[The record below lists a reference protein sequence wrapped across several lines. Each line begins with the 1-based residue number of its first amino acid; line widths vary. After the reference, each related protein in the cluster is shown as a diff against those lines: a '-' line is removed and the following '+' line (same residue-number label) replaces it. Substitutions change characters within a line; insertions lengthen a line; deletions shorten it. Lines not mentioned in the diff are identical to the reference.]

1 MHLVSAAQA
10 EVDSQL
16 RSLTGARPVG
26 FLQQANVVASESSSP
41 TLVSLVGDMERR
53 RDVAETLAQ
62 RQLEL
67 EKLMLIQAASAA
79 AKGSL
84 EAAVSSIVTCLTK

>member
-1 MHLVSAAQA
+1 M
-10 EVDSQL
+10 
-16 RSLTGARPVG
+16 
-26 FLQQANVVASESSSP
+26 ASESSSP

-67 EKLMLIQAASAA
+67 EKLMLIQVRDSQHLQQVFLFIVVRLHSFVACMARQQAQ
-79 AKGSL
+79 KPR
-84 EAAVSSIVTCLTK
+84 EAWRRLCPPSSHA

>member
-1 MHLVSAAQA
+1 M
-10 EVDSQL
+10 
-16 RSLTGARPVG
+16 
-26 FLQQANVVASESSSP
+26 ASESSSP

-67 EKLMLIQAASAA
+67 EKLMLIQVRDSQHLQQVFLFIVVRLH
-79 AKGSL
+79 SL
-84 EAAVSSIVTCLTK
+84 LHA